1 MRGSDSRSRAGT
13 RFLRDSSRLWFTC
26 PEWNGSRRRCSVP
39 RRAVA
44 FALAA
49 AFAIVVAVEGGQLS
63 GASNF
68 TPIQPDLHADAAA
81 AVYDGGFR
89 FCRFQ
94 FRTSLEGDGAGWYVD
109 YPRADENLSL
119 RLSQLTNLPLTI
131 VGEGDPVHLV
141 VRLTDAELFQC
152 PFVMMTE
159 PGGADLDETEA
170 AQLRTYLMKGGF
182 LWADDFWGSRAWE
195 WWSSQMAKVLPP
207 EEYPIVDVPLDHPMF
222 HTLFDINEI
231 PQIPNVG
238 LWETEHRTSERG
250 IDSAEAHA
258 RAIVDKKGRVMVFM
272 TFNTDFGD
280 AFEREG
286 ESPDYF
292 LRFSVPAYEIAADV
306 LVYALTH

>member
-1 MRGSDSRSRAGT
+1 
-13 RFLRDSSRLWFTC
+13 
-26 PEWNGSRRRCSVP
+26 VP
-39 RRAVA
+39 RL
-44 FALAA
+44 ALASVLA
-49 AFAIVVAVEGGQLS
+49 TAFAIAVSVEGGERF
-63 GASNF
+63 ASYF
-68 TPIQPDLHADAAA
+68 SPIQADSHVPAAA
-81 AVYDGGFR
+81 AEYDGGFR

-94 FRTSLEGDGAGWYVD
+94 FRSVSGGDGWYVD

-119 RLSQLTNLPLTI
+119 RLSQLTKLPLTI

-159 PGGADLDETEA
+159 PGGAEFNKVEA
-170 AQLRTYLMKGGF
+170 GQLRSYLMKGGF
-182 LWADDFWGSRAWE
+182 LWADDFWGTRAWE
-195 WWSSQMAKVLPP
+195 RWSAQLAKVLPP

-222 HTLFDINEI
+222 HTLFDVKEI
-231 PQIPNVG
+231 PQIPNIG
-238 LWETEHRTSERG
+238 LWETAHLTSERG
-250 IDSAEAHA
+250 IDSAEAHG

-286 ESPDYF
+286 QSPDYF
-292 LRFSVPAYEIAADV
+292 QRFSVPAYEIAADV

>member
-1 MRGSDSRSRAGT
+1 M
-13 RFLRDSSRLWFTC
+13 
-26 PEWNGSRRRCSVP
+26 
-39 RRAVA
+39 
-44 FALAA
+44 
-49 AFAIVVAVEGGQLS
+49 AVEGGQLS

-68 TPIQPDLHADAAA
+68 TPIPPDFHADAAA
-81 AVYDGGFR
+81 AGYDGGFR